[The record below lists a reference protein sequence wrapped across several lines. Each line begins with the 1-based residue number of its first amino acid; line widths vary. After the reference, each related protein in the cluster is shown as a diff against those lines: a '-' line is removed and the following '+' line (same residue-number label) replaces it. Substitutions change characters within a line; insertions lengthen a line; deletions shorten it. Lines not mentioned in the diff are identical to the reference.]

1 MSSTAKSTL
10 ARLLAKENI
19 TVQHGNFK
27 TAFFDVQSR
36 VLGLPAWKD
45 MSKDVYDLMI
55 GHEVGHA
62 LYTPADFHHQ
72 IAGIRHDLVNLVEDV
87 RIERM
92 IQDQY
97 PGLISCFTRGYQ
109 TLNESDFFGIKG
121 SDVNS
126 LGILNRLN
134 LKFKLRNLVDIEF
147 SADELPI
154 KAQIEAATSWQ
165 DVIAAARA
173 LQDFIKARQEE
184 QKQQQER
191 QAMAGRE
198 ESEQSES
205 ADADQAEE
213 QSSDE
218 SDSADSDQTKN
229 CTSDESDSADASDD
243 ASASDD
249 SSDSAE
255 DQQDADGSMQTD
267 DKPADDAKAEQPT
280 STEKESAQTQDD
292 ENQGPSKFTRS
303 NTEGGTR
310 APDKHAD
317 DEDLSTQTN
326 FDSRCQKDL
335 ADVSPATLS
344 TQFLRLPSERCRA
357 ARVMEYKRLHER
369 RMAAPTFSTLSAL
382 PAFQA
387 SFERYLRTNKPVIAM
402 MVKEFE
408 LRKSAHQY
416 SRATVSKTGSL
427 NLEKL
432 HSYRTSDDI
441 FLSVTK
447 LADAKNHAMVMFVDY
462 SGSMAT
468 ILPHVLKHLINMAL
482 FCRAAG
488 IPFKVYAFN
497 TSTHA
502 SATDEATAATDHVLL
517 SNMILLELIS
527 SDLSKDEFKQALY
540 GMWLRTENHSARA
553 DLEELGGTPLNET
566 VMIAHDIIKQ
576 FKARHNPDKMTAIF
590 LTDGAGGRLGYS
602 KASNLAPYRRPDPKE
617 YYSWSHTRPGNV
629 SVDVNGRNITFDN
642 CKPSEGTAKLIE
654 NLRITT
660 GCNTMGFFIPSRRS
674 ASWLAIREAI
684 ATSPMRKHAS
694 NQNYITRFDT
704 VYRRDAVVC
713 IPGGCSYDQYFIVGA
728 GKDLALDDDDEL
740 EIDPSMSRSKIA
752 REFMNFS
759 SSKKSKRVFVTK
771 FSEAIA

>member
-72 IAGIRHDLVNLVEDV
+72 ISGIRHEVVNLVEDV

-97 PGLISCFTRGYQ
+97 PGLVACFTRGYH

-121 SDVNS
+121 ADVNS
-126 LGILNRLN
+126 LGFMNRLN
-134 LKFKLRNLVDIEF
+134 LKFKLRGLVDIKF
-147 SADELPI
+147 SDDELPI
-154 KAQIEAATSWQ
+154 KAQIESASTWAE
-165 DVIAAARA
+165 VVAAARA
-173 LQDFIKARQEE
+173 LQDFVKARQDE
-184 QKQQQER
+184 QKEQQTQKSDAAPSAR
-191 QAMAGRE
+191 LKPDQVDDSDA
-198 ESEQSES
+198 SEQDSES
-205 ADADQAEE
+205 SDSA
-213 QSSDE
+213 DE
-218 SDSADSDQTKN
+218 SDSTDS
-229 CTSDESDSADASDD
+229 
-243 ASASDD
+243 SASDD
-249 SSDSAE
+249 SADEQKS
-255 DQQDADGSMQTD
+255 ADGSMQTD
-267 DKPADDAKAEQPT
+267 EDPAEGTKSESEPAKSETAQQQDASSSDDQA
-280 STEKESAQTQDD
+280 STESDQ
-292 ENQGPSKFTRS
+292 NSK
-303 NTEGGTR
+303 EGGTR
-310 APDKHAD
+310 GSDKTAD

-326 FDSRCQKDL
+326 FDSRCQNELTDT
-335 ADVSPATLS
+335 SRETLS
-344 TQFLRLPSERCRA
+344 TQFLRLPTQSSRLSRI
-357 ARVMEYKRLHER
+357 VDYKRLHAI
-369 RMAAPTFSTLSAL
+369 RMDNPYFAQVSAL
-382 PAFQA
+382 T
-387 SFERYLRTNKPVIAM
+387 SFKTQFEQYIRANKPVIAM

-432 HSYRTSDDI
+432 HSYRTCDDI

-462 SGSMAT
+462 SGSMAQV
-468 ILPHVLKHLINMAL
+468 LPHVLKHLINMAL
-482 FCRAAG
+482 FCRQAG

-497 TSTHA
+497 TGSYGSNSVDDATL
-502 SATDEATAATDHVLL
+502 ATDYITL
-517 SNMILLELIS
+517 SNMILIELVS
-527 SDLSKDEFKQALY
+527 SDLGKDEFNQALY
-540 GMWLRTENHSARA
+540 AMWLRTVNPGARA
-553 DLEELGGTPLNET
+553 ASIEELGGTPLNEAI
-566 VMIAHDIIKQ
+566 MIAHDIIDQ

-590 LTDGAGGRLGYS
+590 LTDGVGGRVGSY
-602 KASNLAPYRRPDPKE
+602 KASHLDPYRRKVASENAD
-617 YYSWSHTRPGNV
+617 YWSLPREGGI
-629 SVDVNGRNITFDN
+629 SVDVKGRNVKFDN
-642 CKPSEGTAKLIE
+642 SKPNEGTAKLIE

-660 GCNTMGFFIPSRRS
+660 GCNTLGFFIPARRS
-674 ASWLAIREAI
+674 AYRLAIREAI
-684 ATSPMRKHAS
+684 ATSPMRKLAS
-694 NQNYITRFDT
+694 NADYLMRLDMA
-704 VYRRDAVVC
+704 YSRDSVVC
-713 IPGGCSYDQYFIVGA
+713 IPGGCSYDQYFVVGA
-728 GKDLALDDDDEL
+728 GKDLAIDDDDEL
-740 EIDPSMSRSKIA
+740 EVDPTMSRSKIA